1 MADPPV
7 FDEIAD
13 ALYALAPSDFT
24 VARNAYADEVKKAD
38 PQLAKRVRALHR
50 PTHAAWA
57 ANLLAHRHG
66 DLVGQLLDLGRELRD
81 AQQHLAGDRLRT
93 LTDRRRRLVREL
105 TEQAQRDAT
114 AAGHP
119 LGADAA
125 ADVDRTLSA
134 ALADP
139 DAARALAGGRLT
151 AALEPPLWPGAAPVG
166 TETGHPDTAA
176 TRTAEAAP
184 ADGKDS
190 AARTR
195 ARAHAERDHERE
207 NEQERENEREGERVR
222 EREREREQARA
233 AVATSERAAREAAD
247 LAADAA
253 RERRRATSARQRAQ
267 EEADRAAAVL
277 AQARE
282 RDGSARTALARAD
295 DRVRA
300 AEDTADAARTRASR
314 ARAAGQEAAAR
325 LRALEDDGGR

>member
-13 ALYALAPSDFT
+13 ALYALAPADFT
-24 VARNAYADEVKKAD
+24 VARNARADEVKKAD

-105 TEQAQRDAT
+105 TEQAQQEAT

-151 AALEPPLWPGAAPVG
+151 AALEPPLWPGAAPAG
-166 TETGHPDTAA
+166 TETGRPDAAA

-184 ADGKDS
+184 ADGKGS

-195 ARAHAERDHERE
+195 TRARAEREHERE
-207 NEQERENEREGERVR
+207 NEQERANERVRER

-233 AVATSERAAREAAD
+233 AVAASERAEREAAD
-247 LAADAA
+247 RAADAA
-253 RERRRATSARQRAQ
+253 RELRRATSARQRAQ
-267 EEADRAAAVL
+267 EEADRAAAAL

-300 AEDTADAARTRASR
+300 AEDTADAARARASR
-314 ARAAGQEAAAR
+314 AREAGQAAAAR